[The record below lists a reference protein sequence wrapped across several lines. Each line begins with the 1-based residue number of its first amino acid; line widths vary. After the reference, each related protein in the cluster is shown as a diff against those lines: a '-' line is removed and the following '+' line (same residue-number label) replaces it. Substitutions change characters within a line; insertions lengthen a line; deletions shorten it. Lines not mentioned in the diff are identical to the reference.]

1 MSYQVI
7 TLSIIPNGELPVF
20 HAKQYETGRPIII
33 DLVDDNGDAYT
44 PAVSDVIKLNCRKV
58 DDNIVILSP
67 DSVTDNRVTFT
78 TTKQLTACSGNNI
91 CELRITDSE
100 DKDIATIN
108 FILNVQFMPTA
119 GGISSQSQIADLE
132 EQINEMVTDAV
143 EEIAPD
149 VIDDIAPSIVENLCD
164 AYNTQ
169 FGGVWSILG
178 EIRKSGDDYIAQ
190 NIVSGLKTTSFV
202 EVWSNTQNAFV
213 KEITITNYNANRSYI
228 RVTFEP
234 DSAFLVSPPLVYI
247 HFYNPIS

>member
-1 MSYQVI
+1 MAFEVL

-33 DLVDDNGDAYT
+33 DLVDDNEDAYT

-78 TTKQLTACSGNNI
+78 TTEQLTACSGNNI

-100 DKDIATIN
+100 EKDIATIN
-108 FILNVQFMPTA
+108 FILHVQPMPTA
-119 GGISSQSQIADLE
+119 GGISSQSQIDDLE
-132 EQINEMVTDAV
+132 EQINDLATDIV
-143 EEIAPD
+143 PEVVND
-149 VIDDIAPSIVENLCD
+149 VAPSIVENLCE

-169 FGGVWSILG
+169 FGGVWALLG
-178 EIRKSGDDYIAQ
+178 EIRKSGEDYIAQ
-190 NIVSGLKTTSFV
+190 GIVCGLKITSFV
-202 EVWSNTQNAFV
+202 EVWTNTQNAFV
-213 KEITITNYNANRSYI
+213 KEITITYYDTNRCYI
-228 RVTFEP
+228 VVTFEP
-234 DSAFLVSPPLVYI
+234 DEMFIVSPPLVYI

>member
-1 MSYQVI
+1 MAFEVL

-33 DLVDDNGDAYT
+33 DLVDGNEDAYT
-44 PAVSDVIKLNCRKV
+44 PAISDVIKLNCRKV

-67 DSVTDNRVTFT
+67 DSVSDNRVTFT

-100 DKDIATIN
+100 DEDIATIN
-108 FILNVQFMPTA
+108 FILHVQSMPTA
-119 GGISSQSQIADLE
+119 GGLTSQTQIDDLE
-132 EQINEMVTDAV
+132 EQINDLVTESAANIV
-143 EEIAPD
+143 PEVVND
-149 VIDDIAPSIVENLCD
+149 VAPSIVDNLCY

-169 FGGVWSILG
+169 FGGVWSLLG
-178 EIRKSGDDYIAQ
+178 EIRKSGNDYIAQ

-202 EVWSNTQNAFV
+202 EVWTNTQNAFV
-213 KEITITNYNANRSYI
+213 KEIAITNYDTNRSYI
-228 RVTFEP
+228 MVTFEP